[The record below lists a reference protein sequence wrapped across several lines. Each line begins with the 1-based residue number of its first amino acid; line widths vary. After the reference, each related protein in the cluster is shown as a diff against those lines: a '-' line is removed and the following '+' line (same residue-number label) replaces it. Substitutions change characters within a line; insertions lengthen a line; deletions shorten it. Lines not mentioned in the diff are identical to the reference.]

1 MMYKHTDDIDLSKNC
16 EYSEADGVMEPA
28 VNLTISVLER
38 NGALDTNFRALCVDL
53 LKVFLSTHRSIK
65 LLLSKEKDDPYL
77 GPDAL
82 SLTRE
87 QIEKV
92 FAIAL
97 MSEDPA
103 RWSRVYLE
111 HSWRTLFERY
121 LFEREERGGLARF
134 KSYLT
139 QADPGIENMRRRLGI
154 SEDVRDAVEHDFLRR
169 YGVTN
174 NLPKRVPGIKL
185 PPQPPSPNGVL
196 KEVSGPQ
203 QPYLKR
209 WYREYQFF
217 CDFTHCG
224 MSKTEAVHLSDRSSK
239 FSTGQKEDYYAK
251 EIDNAI
257 AVSYVATASA
267 CAELHKLLDATDID
281 RINRVIDFWDFLR
294 PRILLAKPMW
304 DLRAQDVLPPII

>member
-1 MMYKHTDDIDLSKNC
+1 MYKHTDDIDLSKDYN
-16 EYSEADGVMEPA
+16 YSEADGVMEPA
-28 VNLTISVLER
+28 VNLTISALEDKE
-38 NGALDTNFRALCVDL
+38 ALDINFRALCVDL

-92 FAIAL
+92 FAVAL

-111 HSWRTLFERY
+111 HSWRTVFERY
-121 LFEREERGGLARF
+121 LFEREEQGGLTRF
-134 KSYLT
+134 KSYL
-139 QADPGIENMRRRLGI
+139 AHVDPKIESMRQRLGI
-154 SEDVRDAVEHDFLRR
+154 SEDVRDAVEHDFLKR
-169 YGVTN
+169 YGATHM
-174 NLPKRVPGIKL
+174 LPKRVPGIKL
-185 PPQPPSPNGVL
+185 PPQPPSPNKVL
-196 KEVSGPQ
+196 GEVSAPQ

-224 MSKTEAVHLSDRSSK
+224 MSKLEAVHLFDRSSR

-257 AVSYVATASA
+257 AVSYVAAASA
-267 CAELHKLLDATDID
+267 CAELHKLLATTDID
-281 RINRVIDFWDFLR
+281 RINKVMDFWDFLR

-304 DLRAQDVLPPII
+304 DLRARDILPPVI

>member
-1 MMYKHTDDIDLSKNC
+1 MYKHTDDIDLSNDFR
-16 EYSEADGVMEPA
+16 YSEADRVMEPA
-28 VNLTISVLER
+28 VNLTISALEQ

-97 MSEDPA
+97 ISEDLA

-111 HSWRTLFERY
+111 YSWRTVFERY

-134 KSYLT
+134 KTYLA
-139 QADPGIENMRRRLGI
+139 QADPGIENMRQRLGI
-154 SEDVRDAVEHDFLRR
+154 SEDVRDAVEHDFLKR
-169 YGVTN
+169 YGVTH
-174 NLPKRVPGIKL
+174 NLPKRVPEIKL
-185 PPQPPSPNGVL
+185 PSQPPTPNGVL
-196 KEVSGPQ
+196 KEVSAPQ
-203 QPYLKR
+203 KPYLRR

-224 MSKTEAVHLSDRSSK
+224 MSKLEVLHLFGRSSR

-257 AVSYVATASA
+257 AVGYVAVASV
-267 CAELHKLLDATDID
+267 CAELHKLLDTTDID
-281 RINRVIDFWDFLR
+281 RINKVMDFWEFLR

-304 DLRAQDVLPPII
+304 DLRSRDILPPVI